1 MSPDNFNL
9 PEAYVTDSVFAPERQ
24 AFKSLIIPADEL
36 MTGLGVTM
44 LTKYAEAGL
53 PIIFY
58 GGLPTNF
65 EGYDQNGYT
74 TANATISR
82 LASLT
87 NVHVT
92 APGVGV
98 ASALASIHI
107 TPRTTVSANSTWYT
121 YWREGKTVDY
131 VYIYNENLSGVLG
144 GGYSTGNVTFES
156 VGVPYFYDAWTG
168 DITPVL
174 AYSYT
179 STTTTIQLELAGDQT
194 TIIAFENS
202 PPRLLHVE
210 SLPAKTLGIR
220 TSSSTIS
227 ILRGY
232 IDQPTSI
239 TISNG
244 SSITL
249 EPMLA
254 SPFILEDWSLT
265 VESWTTPTDIY
276 DMNPDALRSNLSAFT
291 GIQKLV
297 PWTSISSSLTDISGR
312 GYYSTGFNWPP
323 ATTSHTT
330 VYGAYIDLGAIIH
343 TVRVA
348 INGHSLPPLDV
359 TWARADISKYL
370 VNGLN
375 RVEVVVSTP
384 LGNALDPIWDSLET
398 TGRTAVSEN
407 TNPPSIAE
415 YGLVFDVKIEPYRE
429 DSFFI

>member
-1 MSPDNFNL
+1 LSPDNFNL
-9 PEAYVTDSVFAPERQ
+9 PEAYVTDGVFAPERQ
-24 AFKSLIIPADEL
+24 AFKALIIQADEL
-36 MTGLGVTM
+36 ITGLGVTM
-44 LTKYAEAGL
+44 LSKYAQAGL

-65 EGYDQNGYT
+65 EGCDQSGYT

-82 LASLT
+82 LASLN

-92 APGVGV
+92 DPGVGV

-121 YWREGKTVDY
+121 YWREGNTVDY
-131 VYIYNENLSGVLG
+131 VHVYNENLSGVLG
-144 GGYSTGNVTFES
+144 GGYSTGTVTFES

-179 STTTTIQLELAGDQT
+179 GTTTTIQLELAGDQT
-194 TIIAFENS
+194 TIIAFEKS
-202 PPRLLHVE
+202 LPHLLHVE
-210 SLPAKTLGIR
+210 SFPAKTFSIR
-220 TSSSTIS
+220 SSSSTLT
-227 ILRGY
+227 ILRSY
-232 IDQPTSI
+232 INESTSV
-239 TISNG
+239 TLSNG

-249 EPMLA
+249 EPMLV
-254 SPFILEDWSLT
+254 SPFTLDDWSLT
-265 VESWTTPTDIY
+265 VESWTTPTEIY
-276 DMNPDALRSNLSAFT
+276 DMNPDTLRSNLTAFT

-312 GYYSTGFNWPP
+312 GYYATSFNWPP
-323 ATTSHTT
+323 AATSHTT

-348 INGHSLPPLDV
+348 INGHSLLPLDV
-359 TWARADISKYL
+359 TWARADITKYL
-370 VNGLN
+370 VKGSNG
-375 RVEVVVSTP
+375 VEVVVSTP
-384 LGNALDPIWDSLET
+384 LGNALNPIWDSLKT

-407 TNPPSIAE
+407 ANPPSIAE
-415 YGLVFDVKIEPYRE
+415 YGLVFDVQIEPYRE
-429 DSFFI
+429 DSFFY